1 MSVEQC
7 KCNLNIYTHRG
18 LIRLTHANIP
28 DYAEAGVCS
37 TFKNPVSPMYDSC
50 GAYAT
55 TNLVKNANF
64 FANNFQNTYNN
75 KVTTYSA
82 PTSCHYN
89 GDVNLGANIAYS
101 ECNFPI
107 HNIPVP
113 YQPPQPQPLPKP
125 NASPMMRRVNIT
137 ENKMHSINNLS
148 RCSSAVSV
156 NRSQSRDPTAQN
168 HLYQS
173 VTKIA
178 DIEPSGTM
186 KQNNR
191 LPRIG
196 HSDVMNFGGNGDI
209 IEQPLYVKSKENGSW
224 KTVQNTTYQ
233 CQMTSNSDNHNN
245 SRKVIAGNGRGSRDD
260 LLSNSPTFKRNNRTT
275 NVLGLVGET
284 ENV

>member
-1 MSVEQC
+1 
-7 KCNLNIYTHRG
+7 
-18 LIRLTHANIP
+18 
-28 DYAEAGVCS
+28 
-37 TFKNPVSPMYDSC
+37 MYDSC

-75 KVTTYSA
+75 KITTYSA

-89 GDVNLGANIAYS
+89 GDVSLGVKIAYS

-107 HNIPVP
+107 HNSPAP
-113 YQPPQPQPLPKP
+113 YQPPQPPPPQPSPKP

-137 ENKMHSINNLS
+137 ENKMHSTNNLS

-156 NRSQSRDPTAQN
+156 NRSQNPDPIAQN

-173 VTKIA
+173 VTKIP
-178 DIEPSGTM
+178 DNDFSGNS

-191 LPRIG
+191 LPKIG
-196 HSDVMNFGGNGDI
+196 HSDVMSFGGNGDI

-245 SRKVIAGNGRGSRDD
+245 SRKVIAGKGRGSRDD
-260 LLSNSPTFKRNNRTT
+260 LMSSSPTFKRSNRTT
-275 NVLGLVGET
+275 NVLGLVGKT